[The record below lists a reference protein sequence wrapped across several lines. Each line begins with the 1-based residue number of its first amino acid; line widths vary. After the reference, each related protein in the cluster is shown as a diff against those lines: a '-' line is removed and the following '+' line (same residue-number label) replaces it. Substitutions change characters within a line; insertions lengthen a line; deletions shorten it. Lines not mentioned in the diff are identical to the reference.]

1 MRSTITFKLLLAL
14 IAVFTCVLAVSTGYQ
29 YYQQKTLINDVLS
42 EQLHDKASNYFDS
55 LNMMMLTGTMS
66 QKETLRQKALAQEG
80 IEQVRV
86 LRADTVS
93 KFYGPGDANQKPV
106 DDIDQRALSGE
117 LVIEPISAD
126 WGKGLVVALPMKSS
140 ENYRG
145 TNCVSCHI
153 APEGEV
159 LGAIRLEYNMN
170 HVNSLINKQA
180 MFAMGIMSV
189 IAFVG
194 FLITMGLIR
203 KIIVRP
209 IQKTSRFMSN
219 VSASKDLSKRLE
231 HSQKDEVGQLSD
243 SINSFMDTVCESLE
257 QVRETS
263 HSLAGSANR
272 LTDVAQS
279 TDEAADNQQVET
291 NEVQTNITGMLDQ
304 QGVVEQ
310 ATIDATTLVNHTVD
324 VATSSAGQ
332 AHHVS
337 EDIKSLVT
345 DIDKVREKIT
355 TLNQQTE
362 EVSSILGVIKGI
374 AEQTNLLA
382 LNAAIEAARA
392 GDQGRGFAVVAD
404 EVRNLASRT
413 AEATSNIETIISQF
427 QQGSEESLSSV
438 DSVCEFAHQRSVD
451 VEALSATMRNVVDE
465 MHQVLKHAEN
475 IQQQTQTT
483 SGVSKHI
490 QAKVDTITLH
500 ANETS
505 QSASHTREI
514 SVDLEHLSERLE
526 SLLNQFTLSEEQI
539 GKFSPPK

>member
-86 LRADTVS
+86 LRADAVS
-93 KFYGPGDANQKPV
+93 KFYGQGQTNQQPL

-117 LVIEPISAD
+117 LVIEPISAE

-140 ENYRG
+140 EDYRG

-159 LGAIRLEYNMN
+159 LGAIRLEYNMS
-170 HVNSLINKQA
+170 HVNTLINKQA
-180 MFAMGIMSV
+180 VFAMGIMSV

-209 IQKTSRFMSN
+209 IQNTSRFMSN
-219 VSASKDLSKRLE
+219 VSASKDLSKRL
-231 HSQKDEVGQLSD
+231 SGTQNDEVGQLSD
-243 SINSFMDTVCESLE
+243 SINSFMDTVSESLE
-257 QVRETS
+257 RVRDTS
-263 HSLAGSANR
+263 HSLADSAGR

-291 NEVQTNITGMLDQ
+291 NEVQTNITDMLEQ
-304 QGVVEQ
+304 QSVVEQ
-310 ATIDATTLVNHTVD
+310 ATVDATTLVNHTVD
-324 VATSSAGQ
+324 VATTSAGQ

-337 EDIKSLVT
+337 EDIKHLVT
-345 DIDKVREKIT
+345 DIDKVRENIA
-355 TLNQQTE
+355 TLNQQTD

-427 QQGSEESLSSV
+427 QQGSEESLTSV
-438 DSVCEFAHQRSVD
+438 DTVCEFAHQRSID
-451 VEALSATMRNVVDE
+451 VEALSQTMHNVVDE

-475 IQQQTQTT
+475 IQHQTLTT

-490 QAKVDTITLH
+490 QSKVDTITLH

-526 SLLNQFTLSEEQI
+526 SLLSQFTLSERAQEN
-539 GKFSPPK
+539 K

>member
-1 MRSTITFKLLLAL
+1 MRSIITFKLLLAL

-29 YYQQKTLINDVLS
+29 YYQQKTLINNVLS

-55 LNMMMLTGTMS
+55 LNMMMLTGTMA
-66 QKETLRQKALAQEG
+66 QKETLRKKALAQEG

-86 LRADTVS
+86 LRADAVS

-106 DDIDQRALSGE
+106 DDIDQRALNGE

-145 TNCVSCHI
+145 TNCVACHI

-170 HVNSLINKQA
+170 HVNSLINRQA

-209 IQKTSRFMSN
+209 IQNTSRFMSN

-231 HSQKDEVGQLSD
+231 CKQRDEVGQLSD
-243 SINSFMDTVCESLE
+243 SINSFMDTVSESLGR
-257 QVRETS
+257 VRNTS
-263 HSLAGSANR
+263 HSLADSAGR

-291 NEVQTNITGMLDQ
+291 NEVQTNISGMLEQ
-304 QGVVEQ
+304 QDVVEQ
-310 ATIDATTLVNHTVD
+310 ATIDATILVNHTVD
-324 VATSSAGQ
+324 VATTSASQ

-345 DIDKVREKIT
+345 DIDKVREKIA

-413 AEATSNIETIISQF
+413 AEATSNIENIISQF
-427 QQGSEESLSSV
+427 QQGSEESLTSV
-438 DSVCEFAHQRSVD
+438 DNVCQFAHQRSVD
-451 VEALSATMRNVVDE
+451 VENLSETMRNVVDE

-483 SGVSKHI
+483 SNVSKHI
-490 QAKVDTITLH
+490 QSKVDTITLH
-500 ANETS
+500 ADDTS

-526 SLLNQFTLSEEQI
+526 SLLNQFTLSEEQRTR
-539 GKFSPPK
+539 K

>member
-86 LRADTVS
+86 LRADAVS
-93 KFYGPGDANQKPV
+93 KFYGQGQTNQQPL

-117 LVIEPISAD
+117 LVIEPISAE
-126 WGKGLVVALPMKSS
+126 WGKGLVIALPMKSS
-140 ENYRG
+140 EDYRG

-159 LGAIRLEYNMN
+159 LGAIRLEYNMS
-170 HVNSLINKQA
+170 HVNTLINKQA
-180 MFAMGIMSV
+180 VFAMGIMSV

-209 IQKTSRFMSN
+209 IQNTSRFMSN
-219 VSASKDLSKRLE
+219 VSASKDLSKRL
-231 HSQKDEVGQLSD
+231 SGTQNDEVGQLSD
-243 SINSFMDTVCESLE
+243 SINSFMDTVSESLE
-257 QVRETS
+257 RVRDTS
-263 HSLAGSANR
+263 HSLADSAGR

-291 NEVQTNITGMLDQ
+291 NEVQTNITDMLEQ
-304 QGVVEQ
+304 QSVVEQ
-310 ATIDATTLVNHTVD
+310 ATVDATTLVNHTVD
-324 VATSSAGQ
+324 VATTSAGQ

-337 EDIKSLVT
+337 EDIKHLVT
-345 DIDKVREKIT
+345 DIDKVRENIA
-355 TLNQQTE
+355 TLNQQTD
-362 EVSSILGVIKGI
+362 EVSSILGVIKDI

-427 QQGSEESLSSV
+427 QQGSEESLTSV
-438 DSVCEFAHQRSVD
+438 DTVCEFAHQRSVD
-451 VEALSATMRNVVDE
+451 VEALSQTMHNVVDE

-475 IQQQTQTT
+475 IQHQTLTT

-490 QAKVDTITLH
+490 QSKVDTITLH

-526 SLLNQFTLSEEQI
+526 SLLNQFTLSERAQEN
-539 GKFSPPK
+539 K

>member
-180 MFAMGIMSV
+180 MFAMSIMSV

-231 HSQKDEVGQLSD
+231 HNQKDEVGQLSD

-526 SLLNQFTLSEEQI
+526 SLLNQFTLSEEQRRS
-539 GKFSPPK
+539 K

>member
-14 IAVFTCVLAVSTGYQ
+14 IVVFTCVLAASTGYQ
-29 YYQQKTLINDVLS
+29 YFQQKTLINDVLN

-86 LRADTVS
+86 LRADAVS
-93 KFYGPGDANQKPV
+93 KFYGAGDANQKPK
-106 DDIDQRALSGE
+106 DDIDQRALNGE
-117 LVIEPISAD
+117 LVIEPFSAD

-159 LGAIRLEYNMN
+159 LGAIRLEYNMS

-203 KIIVRP
+203 RIIVRP
-209 IQKTSRFMSN
+209 IQMTSRFMSN
-219 VSASKDLSKRLE
+219 VSASKDLSIRLD
-231 HSQKDEVGQLSD
+231 HKQKDEVGQLSD
-243 SINSFMDTVCESLE
+243 SINSFMDTVSQSLDKV
-257 QVRETS
+257 QETS
-263 HSLAGSANR
+263 HSLAGSAGR

-291 NEVQTNITGMLDQ
+291 NEVQTNITDMLQ
-304 QGVVEQ
+304 QQSVVEQ
-310 ATIDATTLVNHTVD
+310 ATVDATTLVNHTVD
-324 VATSSAGQ
+324 VATAGAGQ

-337 EDIKSLVT
+337 EDIKNLVT

-355 TLNQQTE
+355 TLNQQTA

-413 AEATSNIETIISQF
+413 AQATSNIESIIVQF
-427 QQGSEESLSSV
+427 QQGSEESLTSV
-438 DSVCEFAHQRSVD
+438 DNVCQFAHQRSVD
-451 VEALSATMRNVVDE
+451 VEALSETMRDVVDE
-465 MHQVLKHAEN
+465 MHQVLRHAEN
-475 IQQQTQTT
+475 IQHQTQTT
-483 SGVSKHI
+483 SEVSKHI
-490 QAKVDTITLH
+490 QLKVDTITRH

-505 QSASHTREI
+505 QSASHTRDI
-514 SVDLEHLSERLE
+514 SVDLEQLSERLE
-526 SLLNQFTLSEEQI
+526 LLLNQFTLSEEQRAS
-539 GKFSPPK
+539 K

>member
-180 MFAMGIMSV
+180 MFAIGIMSV

-209 IQKTSRFMSN
+209 IQRTSRFMSN

-231 HSQKDEVGQLSD
+231 HNQKDEVGQLSD

-345 DIDKVREKIT
+345 DIDKVRDKIT

-392 GDQGRGFAVVAD
+392 SDQGRGFAVVAD

-526 SLLNQFTLSEEQI
+526 SLLNQFTLSEEQRRN
-539 GKFSPPK
+539 K

>member
-14 IAVFTCVLAVSTGYQ
+14 IVVFTCVLAASTGYQ
-29 YYQQKTLINDVLS
+29 YFQQKTLINDVLS

-86 LRADTVS
+86 LRADAVS
-93 KFYGPGDANQKPV
+93 KFYGAGDANQKPI
-106 DDIDQRALSGE
+106 DDIDQRALNGE
-117 LVIEPISAD
+117 LVIEPFSAD

-159 LGAIRLEYNMN
+159 LGAIRLEYNMS

-203 KIIVRP
+203 RIIVRP
-209 IQKTSRFMSN
+209 IQMTSRFMSN
-219 VSASKDLSKRLE
+219 VSASKDLSIRLE
-231 HSQKDEVGQLSD
+231 HKQKDEVGQLSD
-243 SINSFMDTVCESLE
+243 SINSFMDTVSQSLDKV
-257 QVRETS
+257 QETS
-263 HSLAGSANR
+263 HSLAGSAGR

-291 NEVQTNITGMLDQ
+291 NEVQTNITDMLQ
-304 QGVVEQ
+304 QQSVVEQ
-310 ATIDATTLVNHTVD
+310 ATVDATTLVNHTVD
-324 VATSSAGQ
+324 VATASAGQ

-337 EDIKSLVT
+337 EDIKNLVT

-355 TLNQQTE
+355 TLNQQTA

-413 AEATSNIETIISQF
+413 AQATSNIESIIVQF
-427 QQGSEESLSSV
+427 QQGSEESLTSV
-438 DSVCEFAHQRSVD
+438 DNVCQFAHQRSVD
-451 VEALSATMRNVVDE
+451 VEALSETMRDVVDE
-465 MHQVLKHAEN
+465 MHQVLRHAEN
-475 IQQQTQTT
+475 IQHQTQTT
-483 SGVSKHI
+483 SEVSKHI
-490 QAKVDTITLH
+490 QSKVDTITRH

-505 QSASHTREI
+505 QSASHTRDI
-514 SVDLEHLSERLE
+514 SVDLEQLSERLE
-526 SLLNQFTLSEEQI
+526 LLLNQFTLSEEQRAS
-539 GKFSPPK
+539 K

>member
-209 IQKTSRFMSN
+209 IQRTSRFMSN

-231 HSQKDEVGQLSD
+231 HNQKDEVGQLSD

-526 SLLNQFTLSEEQI
+526 SLLNQFTLSEEQR
-539 GKFSPPK
+539 KNK

>member
-490 QAKVDTITLH
+490 QVKVDTITLH

-526 SLLNQFTLSEEQI
+526 SLLNQFTLSEEQRRN
-539 GKFSPPK
+539 K

>member
-413 AEATSNIETIISQF
+413 AEATSNIESIISQF

-526 SLLNQFTLSEEQI
+526 SLLNQFTLSEEQRRN
-539 GKFSPPK
+539 K

>member
-209 IQKTSRFMSN
+209 IQRTSRFMSN

-291 NEVQTNITGMLDQ
+291 NEVQTNISGMLDQ

-310 ATIDATTLVNHTVD
+310 ATIDATALVNHTVD

-345 DIDKVREKIT
+345 DIDQVREKIT

-526 SLLNQFTLSEEQI
+526 SLLNQFTLSEEQRRN
-539 GKFSPPK
+539 K

>member
-93 KFYGPGDANQKPV
+93 KFYGPGNANQKPV

-526 SLLNQFTLSEEQI
+526 SLLNQFTLSEEQRRN
-539 GKFSPPK
+539 K

>member
-29 YYQQKTLINDVLS
+29 YYQQKMLINDVLS

-231 HSQKDEVGQLSD
+231 HCQKDEVGQLSD

-427 QQGSEESLSSV
+427 QQGSEESLSSA

-526 SLLNQFTLSEEQI
+526 SLLNQFTLSEEQR
-539 GKFSPPK
+539 KNK

>member
-86 LRADTVS
+86 LRADAVS
-93 KFYGPGDANQKPV
+93 KFYGQGQTNQQPL

-117 LVIEPISAD
+117 LVIEPISAK

-140 ENYRG
+140 EDYRG

-159 LGAIRLEYNMN
+159 LGAIRLEYNMS
-170 HVNSLINKQA
+170 HVNTLINKQA
-180 MFAMGIMSV
+180 VFAMGIMSV

-209 IQKTSRFMSN
+209 IQNTSRFMSN
-219 VSASKDLSKRLE
+219 VSASKDLSKRL
-231 HSQKDEVGQLSD
+231 SGTQNDEVGQLSD
-243 SINSFMDTVCESLE
+243 SINSFMDTVSESLE
-257 QVRETS
+257 RVRDTS
-263 HSLAGSANR
+263 HSLADSAGR

-291 NEVQTNITGMLDQ
+291 NEVQTNITDMLEQ
-304 QGVVEQ
+304 QSVVEQ
-310 ATIDATTLVNHTVD
+310 ATVDATTLVNHTVD
-324 VATSSAGQ
+324 VATTSAGQ

-337 EDIKSLVT
+337 EDIKHLVT
-345 DIDKVREKIT
+345 DIDKVRENIA
-355 TLNQQTE
+355 TLNQQTD

-427 QQGSEESLSSV
+427 QQGSEESLTSV
-438 DSVCEFAHQRSVD
+438 DTVCEFAHQRSID
-451 VEALSATMRNVVDE
+451 VEALSQTMHNVVDE

-475 IQQQTQTT
+475 IQHQTLTT

-490 QAKVDTITLH
+490 QSKVDTITLH

-526 SLLNQFTLSEEQI
+526 SLLSQFTLSERAQEN
-539 GKFSPPK
+539 K

>member
-93 KFYGPGDANQKPV
+93 KFYGPGDSNQKPV

-170 HVNSLINKQA
+170 HVNSLISKQA

-279 TDEAADNQQVET
+279 TDEAANNQQVET

-304 QGVVEQ
+304 QSVVEQ

-475 IQQQTQTT
+475 IQQQTRTT

-526 SLLNQFTLSEEQI
+526 SLLNQFTLSEEQRRN
-539 GKFSPPK
+539 K

>member
-14 IAVFTCVLAVSTGYQ
+14 IVVFTCVLAASTGYQ
-29 YYQQKTLINDVLS
+29 YFQQKTLINDVLS

-86 LRADTVS
+86 LRADAVS
-93 KFYGPGDANQKPV
+93 KFYGAGDANQKPI
-106 DDIDQRALSGE
+106 DDIDQRALNGE
-117 LVIEPISAD
+117 LVIEPFSAD

-159 LGAIRLEYNMN
+159 LGAIRLEYNMS

-209 IQKTSRFMSN
+209 IQMTSRFMSN
-219 VSASKDLSKRLE
+219 VSASKDLSIRLE
-231 HSQKDEVGQLSD
+231 HKQKDEVGQLSD
-243 SINSFMDTVCESLE
+243 SINSFMDTVSQSLDKV
-257 QVRETS
+257 QETS
-263 HSLAGSANR
+263 HSLAGSAGR

-291 NEVQTNITGMLDQ
+291 NEVQTNITDMLQ
-304 QGVVEQ
+304 QQSVVEQ
-310 ATIDATTLVNHTVD
+310 ATVDATTLVNHTVD
-324 VATSSAGQ
+324 VATASAGQ

-337 EDIKSLVT
+337 EDIKNLVT

-355 TLNQQTE
+355 TLNQQTA

-413 AEATSNIETIISQF
+413 AQATSNIESIIVQF
-427 QQGSEESLSSV
+427 QQGSEESLTSV
-438 DSVCEFAHQRSVD
+438 DNVCQFAHQRSVD
-451 VEALSATMRNVVDE
+451 VEALSETMRDVVDE
-465 MHQVLKHAEN
+465 MHQVLRHAEN
-475 IQQQTQTT
+475 IQHQTQTT
-483 SGVSKHI
+483 SEVSKHI
-490 QAKVDTITLH
+490 QLKVDTITRH

-505 QSASHTREI
+505 QSASHTRDI
-514 SVDLEHLSERLE
+514 SVDLEQLSERLE
-526 SLLNQFTLSEEQI
+526 LLLNQFTLSEEQRAS
-539 GKFSPPK
+539 K

>member
-345 DIDKVREKIT
+345 DIDQVREKIT

-526 SLLNQFTLSEEQI
+526 SLLNQFTLSEEQRRN
-539 GKFSPPK
+539 K

>member
-14 IAVFTCVLAVSTGYQ
+14 IVVFTCVLAVSTGYQ

-86 LRADTVS
+86 LRADAVS
-93 KFYGPGDANQKPV
+93 KFYGQGQTNQQPL

-117 LVIEPISAD
+117 LVIEPISAE

-140 ENYRG
+140 EDYRG

-159 LGAIRLEYNMN
+159 LGAIRLEYNMS
-170 HVNSLINKQA
+170 HVNTLINKQA
-180 MFAMGIMSV
+180 VFAMGIMSV

-209 IQKTSRFMSN
+209 IQNTSRFMSN
-219 VSASKDLSKRLE
+219 VSASKDLSKRL
-231 HSQKDEVGQLSD
+231 SGTQNDEVGQLSD
-243 SINSFMDTVCESLE
+243 SINSFMDTVSESLE
-257 QVRETS
+257 RVRDTS
-263 HSLAGSANR
+263 HSLADSAGR

-291 NEVQTNITGMLDQ
+291 NEVQTNITDMLEQ
-304 QGVVEQ
+304 QSVVEQ
-310 ATIDATTLVNHTVD
+310 ATVDATTLVNHTVD
-324 VATSSAGQ
+324 VATTSAGQ

-337 EDIKSLVT
+337 EDIKHLVT
-345 DIDKVREKIT
+345 DIDKVRENIA
-355 TLNQQTE
+355 TLNQQTD

-382 LNAAIEAARA
+382 LNAAIESARA

-427 QQGSEESLSSV
+427 QQGSEESLTSV
-438 DSVCEFAHQRSVD
+438 DTVCEFAHQRSID
-451 VEALSATMRNVVDE
+451 VEALSQTMHNVVDE

-475 IQQQTQTT
+475 IQHQTLTT

-490 QAKVDTITLH
+490 QSKVDTITLH

-526 SLLNQFTLSEEQI
+526 SLLSQFTLSERAQEN
-539 GKFSPPK
+539 K

>member
-291 NEVQTNITGMLDQ
+291 NEVQTNISGMLDQ

-475 IQQQTQTT
+475 IQKQTQTT

-526 SLLNQFTLSEEQI
+526 SLLNQFTLSEEQRRN
-539 GKFSPPK
+539 K

>member
-526 SLLNQFTLSEEQI
+526 SLLNQFTLSEEQR
-539 GKFSPPK
+539 KNK

>member
-14 IAVFTCVLAVSTGYQ
+14 IVVFTCVLAASTGYQ
-29 YYQQKTLINDVLS
+29 YFQQKTLINDVLS

-86 LRADTVS
+86 LRADAVS
-93 KFYGPGDANQKPV
+93 KFYGAGDANQKPI
-106 DDIDQRALSGE
+106 DDIDQRALNGE
-117 LVIEPISAD
+117 LVIEPFSAD

-159 LGAIRLEYNMN
+159 LGAIRLEYNMS

-203 KIIVRP
+203 RIIVRP
-209 IQKTSRFMSN
+209 IQMTSRFMSN
-219 VSASKDLSKRLE
+219 VSASKDLSIRLE
-231 HSQKDEVGQLSD
+231 HKQKDEVGQLSD
-243 SINSFMDTVCESLE
+243 SINSFMDTVSQSLDKV
-257 QVRETS
+257 QETS
-263 HSLAGSANR
+263 HSLAGSAGR
-272 LTDVAQS
+272 LTDVDQS

-291 NEVQTNITGMLDQ
+291 NEVQTNITDMLQ
-304 QGVVEQ
+304 QQSVVEQ
-310 ATIDATTLVNHTVD
+310 ATVDATTLVNHTVD
-324 VATSSAGQ
+324 VATASAGQ

-337 EDIKSLVT
+337 EDIKNLVT

-355 TLNQQTE
+355 TLNQQTA

-413 AEATSNIETIISQF
+413 AQATSNIESIIVQF
-427 QQGSEESLSSV
+427 QQGSEESLTSV
-438 DSVCEFAHQRSVD
+438 DNVCQFAHQRSVD
-451 VEALSATMRNVVDE
+451 VEALSETMRDVVDE
-465 MHQVLKHAEN
+465 MHQVLRHAEN
-475 IQQQTQTT
+475 IQHQTQTT
-483 SGVSKHI
+483 SEVSKHI
-490 QAKVDTITLH
+490 QLKVDTITRH

-505 QSASHTREI
+505 QSASHTRDI
-514 SVDLEHLSERLE
+514 SVDLEQLSERLE
-526 SLLNQFTLSEEQI
+526 LLLNQFTLSEEQRAS
-539 GKFSPPK
+539 K

>member
-86 LRADTVS
+86 LRADAVS
-93 KFYGPGDANQKPV
+93 KFYGQGQTNQQPL

-117 LVIEPISAD
+117 LVIEPISAE

-140 ENYRG
+140 EDYRG

-159 LGAIRLEYNMN
+159 LGAIRLEYNMS
-170 HVNSLINKQA
+170 HVNTLINKQA
-180 MFAMGIMSV
+180 VFAMGIMSV

-209 IQKTSRFMSN
+209 IQNTSRFMSN
-219 VSASKDLSKRLE
+219 VSASKDLSKRL
-231 HSQKDEVGQLSD
+231 SGTQNDEVGQLSD
-243 SINSFMDTVCESLE
+243 SINSFMDTVSESLE
-257 QVRETS
+257 RVRDTS
-263 HSLAGSANR
+263 HSLADSAGR

-291 NEVQTNITGMLDQ
+291 NEVQTNITDMLEQ
-304 QGVVEQ
+304 QSVVEQ
-310 ATIDATTLVNHTVD
+310 ATVDATTVVNHTVD
-324 VATSSAGQ
+324 VATTSAGQ

-337 EDIKSLVT
+337 EDIKHLVT
-345 DIDKVREKIT
+345 DIDKVRENIA
-355 TLNQQTE
+355 TLNQQTD

-427 QQGSEESLSSV
+427 QQGSEESLTSV
-438 DSVCEFAHQRSVD
+438 DTVCEFAHQRSVD
-451 VEALSATMRNVVDE
+451 VEALSQTMHNVVDE

-475 IQQQTQTT
+475 IQHQTLTT

-490 QAKVDTITLH
+490 QSKVDTITLH

-526 SLLNQFTLSEEQI
+526 SLLSQFTLSERAQEN
-539 GKFSPPK
+539 K

>member
-14 IAVFTCVLAVSTGYQ
+14 IVVFTCVLAASTGYQ
-29 YYQQKTLINDVLS
+29 YFQQKTLINDVLS

-86 LRADTVS
+86 LRADAVS
-93 KFYGPGDANQKPV
+93 KFYGAGDANQKPI
-106 DDIDQRALSGE
+106 DDIDQRALNGE
-117 LVIEPISAD
+117 LVIEPFSAD

-159 LGAIRLEYNMN
+159 LGAIRLEYNMS

-203 KIIVRP
+203 RIIVRP
-209 IQKTSRFMSN
+209 IQMTSRFMSN
-219 VSASKDLSKRLE
+219 VSASKDLSIRLE
-231 HSQKDEVGQLSD
+231 HKQKDEVGQLSD
-243 SINSFMDTVCESLE
+243 SINSFMDTVSQSLDKV
-257 QVRETS
+257 QETS
-263 HSLAGSANR
+263 HSLAGSAGR

-291 NEVQTNITGMLDQ
+291 NEVQTNITDMLQ
-304 QGVVEQ
+304 QQSVVEQ
-310 ATIDATTLVNHTVD
+310 ATVDATTLVNHTVD
-324 VATSSAGQ
+324 VATASAGQ

-337 EDIKSLVT
+337 EDIKNLVT

-355 TLNQQTE
+355 TLNQQTA

-413 AEATSNIETIISQF
+413 AQATSNIESIIVQF
-427 QQGSEESLSSV
+427 QQGSEESLTSV
-438 DSVCEFAHQRSVD
+438 DNVCQFAHQRSVD
-451 VEALSATMRNVVDE
+451 VEALSETMRDVVDE
-465 MHQVLKHAEN
+465 MHQVLRHAEN
-475 IQQQTQTT
+475 IQHQTQTT
-483 SGVSKHI
+483 SEVSKHI
-490 QAKVDTITLH
+490 QLKVDTITRH

-505 QSASHTREI
+505 QSASHTRDI
-514 SVDLEHLSERLE
+514 SVDLEQLSERLE
-526 SLLNQFTLSEEQI
+526 LLLNQFTLSEEQRTS
-539 GKFSPPK
+539 K

>member
-14 IAVFTCVLAVSTGYQ
+14 IVVFTCVLAASTGYQ
-29 YYQQKTLINDVLS
+29 YFQQKTLINDVLS

-86 LRADTVS
+86 LRADAVS
-93 KFYGPGDANQKPV
+93 KFYGAGDANQKPI
-106 DDIDQRALSGE
+106 DDIDQRALNGE
-117 LVIEPISAD
+117 LVIEPFSAD

-159 LGAIRLEYNMN
+159 LGAIRLEYNMS

-203 KIIVRP
+203 RIIVRP
-209 IQKTSRFMSN
+209 IQMTSRFMSN
-219 VSASKDLSKRLE
+219 VSASKDLSIRLD
-231 HSQKDEVGQLSD
+231 HKQKDEVGQLSD
-243 SINSFMDTVCESLE
+243 SINSFMDTVSQSLDKV
-257 QVRETS
+257 QETS
-263 HSLAGSANR
+263 HSLAGSAGR

-291 NEVQTNITGMLDQ
+291 NEVQTNITDMLQ
-304 QGVVEQ
+304 QQSVVEQ
-310 ATIDATTLVNHTVD
+310 ATVDATTLVNHTVD
-324 VATSSAGQ
+324 VATASAGQ

-337 EDIKSLVT
+337 EDIKNLVT

-355 TLNQQTE
+355 TLNQQTA

-413 AEATSNIETIISQF
+413 AQATSNIESIIVQF
-427 QQGSEESLSSV
+427 QQGSEESLTSV
-438 DSVCEFAHQRSVD
+438 DNVCQFAHQRSVD
-451 VEALSATMRNVVDE
+451 VEALSETMRDVVDE
-465 MHQVLKHAEN
+465 MHQVLRHAEN
-475 IQQQTQTT
+475 IQHQTQTT
-483 SGVSKHI
+483 SEVSKHI
-490 QAKVDTITLH
+490 QLKVDTITRH

-505 QSASHTREI
+505 QSASHTRDI
-514 SVDLEHLSERLE
+514 SVDLEQLSERLE
-526 SLLNQFTLSEEQI
+526 LLLNQFTLSEEQRAS
-539 GKFSPPK
+539 K

>member
-14 IAVFTCVLAVSTGYQ
+14 IVVFTCVLAASTGYQ
-29 YYQQKTLINDVLS
+29 YFQQKTLINDVLS

-86 LRADTVS
+86 LRADAVS
-93 KFYGPGDANQKPV
+93 KFYGAGDANQKPI
-106 DDIDQRALSGE
+106 DDIDQRALNGE
-117 LVIEPISAD
+117 LVIEPFSAD

-159 LGAIRLEYNMN
+159 LGAIRLEYNMS

-203 KIIVRP
+203 RIIVRP
-209 IQKTSRFMSN
+209 IQMTSRFMSN
-219 VSASKDLSKRLE
+219 VSASKDLSIRLE
-231 HSQKDEVGQLSD
+231 HKQKDEVGQLSD
-243 SINSFMDTVCESLE
+243 SINSFMDTVSQSLDKV
-257 QVRETS
+257 QETS
-263 HSLAGSANR
+263 HSLAGSAGR

-291 NEVQTNITGMLDQ
+291 NEVQTNITDMLQ
-304 QGVVEQ
+304 QQSVVEQ
-310 ATIDATTLVNHTVD
+310 ATVDATTLVNHTVD
-324 VATSSAGQ
+324 VATASAGQ

-337 EDIKSLVT
+337 EDIKNLVT

-355 TLNQQTE
+355 TLNQQTA

-413 AEATSNIETIISQF
+413 AQATSNIESIIVQF
-427 QQGSEESLSSV
+427 QQGSEESLTSV
-438 DSVCEFAHQRSVD
+438 DNVCQFAHQRSVD
-451 VEALSATMRNVVDE
+451 IEALSETMRDVVDE
-465 MHQVLKHAEN
+465 MHQVLRHAEN
-475 IQQQTQTT
+475 IQHQTQTT
-483 SGVSKHI
+483 SEVSKHI
-490 QAKVDTITLH
+490 QSKVDTITRH

-505 QSASHTREI
+505 QSASHTRDI
-514 SVDLEHLSERLE
+514 SVDLEQLSERLE
-526 SLLNQFTLSEEQI
+526 LLLNQFTLSEEQRAS
-539 GKFSPPK
+539 K

>member
-86 LRADTVS
+86 LRADAVS
-93 KFYGPGDANQKPV
+93 KFYGQGQTNQQPL

-117 LVIEPISAD
+117 LVIEPISAE

-140 ENYRG
+140 EDYRG

-159 LGAIRLEYNMN
+159 LGAIRLEYNMS
-170 HVNSLINKQA
+170 HVNTLINKQA
-180 MFAMGIMSV
+180 VFAMGIMSV

-209 IQKTSRFMSN
+209 IQNTSRFMSN
-219 VSASKDLSKRLE
+219 VSASKDLSKRL
-231 HSQKDEVGQLSD
+231 SGTQNDEVGQLSD
-243 SINSFMDTVCESLE
+243 SINSFMDTVSESLE
-257 QVRETS
+257 RVRDTS
-263 HSLAGSANR
+263 HSLADSAGR

-291 NEVQTNITGMLDQ
+291 NEVQTNITDMLEQ
-304 QGVVEQ
+304 QSVVEQ
-310 ATIDATTLVNHTVD
+310 ATVDATTLVNHTVD
-324 VATSSAGQ
+324 VATTSAGQ

-337 EDIKSLVT
+337 EDIKHLVT
-345 DIDKVREKIT
+345 DIDKVRENIA
-355 TLNQQTE
+355 TLNQQTD

-427 QQGSEESLSSV
+427 QQGSEESLTSV
-438 DSVCEFAHQRSVD
+438 DTVCEFAHQRSVD
-451 VEALSATMRNVVDE
+451 VEALSQTMRNVVDE

-475 IQQQTQTT
+475 IQHQTLTT

-490 QAKVDTITLH
+490 QSKVDTITLH

-526 SLLNQFTLSEEQI
+526 SLLSQFTLSERAQEN
-539 GKFSPPK
+539 K